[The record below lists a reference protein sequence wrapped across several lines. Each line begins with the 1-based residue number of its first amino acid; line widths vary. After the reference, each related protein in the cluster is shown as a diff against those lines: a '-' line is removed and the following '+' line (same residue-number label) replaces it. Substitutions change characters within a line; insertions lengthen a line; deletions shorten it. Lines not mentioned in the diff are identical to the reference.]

1 MPIKKPVC
9 FTFPFLLAKVI
20 KDMLD
25 IQNNDIL
32 ITHLDLLIFVCC
44 ETFIIITAET
54 WSVAIP
60 KLFQQKGEEEGHTVC
75 VRSM

>member
-1 MPIKKPVC
+1 
-9 FTFPFLLAKVI
+9 
-20 KDMLD
+20 MLD
-25 IQNNDIL
+25 VQNNGIL
-32 ITHLDLLIFVCC
+32 ITHLNVLMVVSC

-54 WSVAIP
+54 KSVVIP